1 MPRKRKGLGTI
12 WRLPDDMWAK
22 VKPLLPPEKQAGTA
36 GRPAVPFR
44 KVLDGILYVL
54 RTGCQWKAVPKE
66 FGSGSTCHRRF
77 QEWERR
83 GVFAQLW
90 KILVEEYDEL
100 RGICWQ
106 FQSLDSMSVKA
117 PLGGRRR
124 VRTPRTG
131 ANWGPSGTSSP
142 TSAALRCRW

>member
-1 MPRKRKGLGTI
+1 MPTKHKPLPTI
-12 WRLPDDMWAK
+12 WRVPDELWANIH
-22 VKPLLPPEKQAGTA
+22 PLLPPEKVPGTP

-54 RTGCQWKAVPKE
+54 RTGCQWKAVPQE
-66 FGSGSTCHRRF
+66 FGSGSTCHKRF

-90 KILVEEYDEL
+90 EILVHEYDEL
-100 RGICWQ
+100 RGIRWQ
-106 FQSLDSMSVKA
+106 FQSLDSMTVKA

-124 VRTPRTG
+124 ARTPRI
-131 ANWGPSGTSSP
+131 GPNRAPSDTS
-142 TSAALRCRW
+142 

>member
-1 MPRKRKGLGTI
+1 MPTKHKPLPTI
-12 WRLPDDMWAK
+12 WRVPDELWAK
-22 VKPLLPPEKQAGTA
+22 IHPLLPPEKVPGTP

-66 FGSGSTCHRRF
+66 FGSGSTCHKRF

-90 KILVEEYDEL
+90 EILVHQYDEL
-100 RGICWQ
+100 RGIRWQ
-106 FQSLDSMSVKA
+106 FQSLDSMTVKA

-124 VRTPRTG
+124 GRIPRTG
-131 ANWGPSGTSSP
+131 PNRAPSGTS
-142 TSAALRCRW
+142 